1 MKPSELLD
9 SPEKWTTGELARDK
23 DGNKCDPLSPEA
35 VCWCIEGAYRKVNGF
50 VKIDLHVGRSLMEL
64 LRLDESPFAFN
75 DSHTFEEVRQV
86 LLDNNL

>member
-35 VCWCIEGAYRKVNGF
+35 VCWCIEGAYRRVYGY
-50 VKIDLHVGRSLMEL
+50 DMEAIIGVFL
-64 LRLDESPFAFN
+64 IRQLGLTETAFRFN

-86 LLDNNL
+86 LINADL